1 MILCENENES
11 GHDER
16 KAKTRR
22 VYRLSAFGLQFIGTA
37 EGLAEPESVPEVGAH
52 LEGVHVG
59 EGLLRH
65 GRQLPQDHA
74 EGPLQQI
81 WDLFRCFMFD
91 ILGRDYFVCF
101 ILFEDETTVKK
112 KTDIKTSNT

>member
-22 VYRLSAFGLQFIGTA
+22 ASALDLQFVRAA
-37 EGLAEPESVPEVGAH
+37 EGLAKSESVPEVGAH

-59 EGLLRH
+59 EGLLCH
-65 GRQLPQDHA
+65 GGQLPQDHA

-81 WDLFRCFMFD
+81 RST
-91 ILGRDYFVCF
+91 GRVTFNY
-101 ILFEDETTVKK
+101 
-112 KTDIKTSNT
+112 